1 MPEQETTSTS
11 ANAQAANV
19 DPPAQAAIVPNAQ
32 AATDSETITFEEA
45 RRLRSESVNL
55 RKRLKSYED
64 AEEAAKTAALSEVD
78 KANNRAA
85 EAEKKIQE
93 YQKQL
98 IAAQVKIAAQAK
110 GIIDPDL
117 AALAVEKSLEFGD
130 DGMPSNLDKA
140 LDDLV
145 KAKPFLVAKPAE
157 QTTTPAQTASQ
168 THPPAT
174 PAMNPGRSSIA
185 SPTAQPPGKRP
196 KLSELL

>member
-1 MPEQETTSTS
+1 MPEETTSTS

-32 AATDSETITFEEA
+32 AATDSEQITFEEA

-64 AEEAAKTAALSEVD
+64 AEEAAKTAALSEVE
-78 KANNRAA
+78 KANKRSADL
-85 EAEKKIQE
+85 EKKVQE

-117 AALAVEKSLEFGD
+117 AALAVEKQLEFGE

-140 LDDLV
+140 LDELV
-145 KAKPFLVAKPAE
+145 KAKPYLISKPAE
-157 QTTTPAQTASQ
+157 QQTTPATTAS
-168 THPPAT
+168 TTNPPAT
-174 PAMNPGRSSIA
+174 PAMNPGRTNIA
-185 SPTAQPPGKRP
+185 SPTQLPPGKRP